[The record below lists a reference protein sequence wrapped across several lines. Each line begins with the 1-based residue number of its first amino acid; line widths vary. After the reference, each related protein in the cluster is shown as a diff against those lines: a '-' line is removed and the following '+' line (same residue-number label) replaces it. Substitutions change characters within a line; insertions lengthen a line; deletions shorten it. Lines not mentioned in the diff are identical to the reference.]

1 MDAETRKR
9 LKDYFWVVR
18 RESERIAQS
27 PKKSAKQESKL
38 NLITGETVQWIT
50 DLIKGGGA
58 RVIYT

>member
-1 MDAETRKR
+1 VDAETRKR